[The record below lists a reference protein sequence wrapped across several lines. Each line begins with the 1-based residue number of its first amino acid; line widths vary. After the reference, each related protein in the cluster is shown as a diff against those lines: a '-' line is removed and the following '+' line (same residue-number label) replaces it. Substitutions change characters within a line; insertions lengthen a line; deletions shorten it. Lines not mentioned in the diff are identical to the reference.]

1 VKILVILTGG
11 TIGSLISEN
20 VINVKEGASAKLIE
34 MYQEKEGNDIEFEV
48 IQAAIQGDADSINQ
62 IISYFQPYINA
73 RCRRK
78 FKDEFGHEHYMTD
91 EYMKRR
97 LETKLITKILDFK
110 IQV

>member
-1 VKILVILTGG
+1 MESKKY
-11 TIGSLISEN
+11 
-20 VINVKEGASAKLIE
+20 KEP
-34 MYQEKEGNDIEFEV
+34 IEFEV

-78 FKDEFGHEHYMTD
+78 DEFGHEHYMTD

>member
-1 VKILVILTGG
+1 M
-11 TIGSLISEN
+11 
-20 VINVKEGASAKLIE
+20 EGKKYRE
-34 MYQEKEGNDIEFEV
+34 PIEFDV
-48 IQAAIQGDADSINQ
+48 IQTAIQGDADSINQ

-78 FKDEFGHEHYMTD
+78 FKDEFGHEHYIMD